1 MIKGIQAHG
10 RYAAV
15 TGGMSV
21 NTYINHSSGNQ
32 GVGNVRYNTST
43 QNMEVYDGHNWIQLN
58 SVYATVGLNGE
69 AESLLDWASQ
79 KRDEE
84 RELEILAAKNPT
96 ISDLVEQKKT
106 IDHKIKMMQILIKE
120 DKIV

>member
-1 MIKGIQAHG
+1 
-10 RYAAV
+10 
-15 TGGMSV
+15 
-21 NTYINHSSGNQ
+21 
-32 GVGNVRYNTST
+32 
-43 QNMEVYDGHNWIQLN
+43 
-58 SVYATVGLNGE
+58 
-69 AESLLDWASQ
+69 LLDWASQ